1 MVILTGVNWYLTMAL
16 IHISLTASDAEHPFI
31 YLCALCKSSLEK
43 CLFRYFAYF
52 LIGLFVFLEWSR
64 VSSFFFLKILFIYLF
79 ILESRGEREREGEKH
94 QCVVAS
100 WAPPTGGLACNP
112 CMCIDWESNWW
123 PFSSQAGTQSTKPHQ
138 PGRPSSLYIL
148 EPNSCLRYHLQIYFP
163 LYWFPFHFAIF
174 FSCAEAF
181 YFDDVLFVYSFLYV
195 PCSREYIGEYIAA
208 RNIWDFPTNVLP

>member
-1 MVILTGVNWYLTMAL
+1 MI
-16 IHISLTASDAEHPFI
+16 
-31 YLCALCKSSLEK
+31 
-43 CLFRYFAYF
+43 FR
-52 LIGLFVFLEWSR
+52 E
-64 VSSFFFLKILFIYLF
+64 
-79 ILESRGEREREGEKH
+79 RGKEGEGEREGEEH
-94 QCVVAS
+94 QRVVAS
-100 WAPPTGGLACNP
+100 CMPPTGGLACNP

-181 YFDDVLFVYSFLYV
+181 YFDKVPFVYSFLYA
-195 PCSREYIGEYIAA
+195 PCSREYINILTYIVCIHVCMFLCDQCWA
-208 RNIWDFPTNVLP
+208 ITFELVMTLDLCTH